1 MFRNYL
7 TVAVRNLL
15 RHKLYSFIN
24 VLGLAIGMACCIL
37 ILLFIQDEF
46 RYNTFHTQAHRIFR
60 VLRETK
66 VSGRNVEFDT
76 GTSGGI
82 TPAMLND
89 FPEVEGAM
97 RVMNWS
103 MWVRYEEKNLTQFF
117 CLADASILEMFDF
130 SFASG
135 NPETAF
141 QAPGSALISERAAQ
155 RYFGDEDPIGK
166 VVTVGHDKMGG
177 DYKITGVLKD
187 VSRYAHI
194 RFDFLTAAPP
204 ADAHSFLR
212 SLAWQGWNPKTSWRP
227 VQNYILLR
235 EGYSHKA
242 LEAKLHDLMT
252 RYMGVEIAK
261 TNAYHLQPLTRI
273 RHYSQADY
281 GMGFDGI
288 GYIRQLSAIAVLILL
303 IACVNFMNL
312 ATARSANRAREV
324 GMRKVVGAYRHQLV
338 LQFLGESALL
348 SFLALI
354 FAGLLAELALP
365 RFNTFMG
372 KELSLVD
379 GSVWIGC
386 VGIALFVGMLAGSY
400 PAFFLSAFQ
409 PVDVLKGTLKAG
421 ARSAGF
427 RKVLVVFQF
436 SVSVVLIICT
446 AVVYR
451 QTEYMKHKD
460 LGYNKDLMVVS
471 PIFFSDRSL
480 TKRYETVK
488 QAFLRHPNVLKGTV
502 CWPYPGGWSER
513 HAVRPE
519 GAAENEWEMQV
530 IGIDED
536 FLDTFEIEL
545 AAGRNID
552 FGIASDPTEAF
563 ILNETAVKKLGWED
577 PIGKQFEWLGRR
589 KGYVIGVVRDFHTQ
603 SLHHKVEAVV
613 LFNWIH
619 LTLCLRIRPDDTP
632 STMAFLEETW
642 EQFIPHQPPDFHFLD
657 EEVEGHYWAE
667 IHQGQSYGVLSLLAI
682 FVACL
687 GLFGLASFTAE
698 QRTKEIGIRK
708 TLGAPVSNLVLLLS
722 REFLKLVAI
731 ANLIAWPI
739 AYYMMERWLRDF
751 VYRIDLG
758 VSVFILG
765 GGLAL
770 VIALVTVSFQ
780 AMRAATANPVDALR
794 YE

>member
-1 MFRNYL
+1 MLRNYL
-7 TVAVRNLL
+7 TVAGRNLL
-15 RHKLYSFIN
+15 RHKLSSFIN

-37 ILLFIQDEF
+37 ITLFIRDEF
-46 RYNTFHTQAHRIFR
+46 RHNSFHPKAGRIFR
-60 VLRETK
+60 VLRETRMSGSN
-66 VSGRNVEFDT
+66 VSFDA

-82 TPAMLND
+82 TPAMRSD
-89 FPEVEGAM
+89 FPEVEDAT
-97 RVMNWS
+97 RVLNWS
-103 MWVRYEEKNLTQFF
+103 MWVRYGETNLEQMF
-117 CLADASILEMFDF
+117 CLADTSVLRMFDY
-130 SFASG
+130 SSVSG
-135 NPETAF
+135 NPVAALQE
-141 QAPGSALISERAAQ
+141 PGSVLISETAAQ
-155 RYFGDEDPIGK
+155 RYFGGEDPIGQ
-166 VVTVGHDKMGG
+166 VVTVDHDRMEG
-177 DYKITGVLKD
+177 DFRITGVLKD
-187 VSRYAHI
+187 MSRHAWF
-194 RFDFLTAAPP
+194 RFDFLTAT
-204 ADAHSFLR
+204 DAHRFP
-212 SLAWQGWNPKTSWRP
+212 WQGWNPRTSWRP

-235 EGYSHKA
+235 EGHSHKA
-242 LEAKLHDLMT
+242 LETKLHDFLA
-252 RYMGVEIAK
+252 RHMGVEIAQ

-273 RHYSQADY
+273 RHYSQVDY
-281 GMGFDGI
+281 GMGSDGI
-288 GYIRQLSAIAVLILL
+288 GYIRQLLAIAILILL

-312 ATARSANRAREV
+312 ATARSTNRAREV
-324 GMRKVVGAYRHQLV
+324 GMRKALGACRHQLA
-338 LQFLGESALL
+338 LQFLGESTLL

-354 FAGLLAELALP
+354 LACLLAGLALP
-365 RFNTFMG
+365 TFSAFTHS
-372 KELSLVD
+372 ELSLMDDSTWV
-379 GSVWIGC
+379 GL
-386 VGIALFVGMLAGSY
+386 VGIALFVGLVAGSY
-400 PAFFLSAFQ
+400 PAFLLSAFQ
-409 PVDVLKGTLKAG
+409 PADVLKGTLKAG

-427 RKVLVVFQF
+427 RKALVVFQF
-436 SVSVVLIICT
+436 SVSVVLIIGT
-446 AVVYR
+446 WVVYR
-451 QTEYMKHKD
+451 TTEYMKHKD
-460 LGYNKDLMVVS
+460 LGYNKDLVVVS
-471 PIFFSDRSL
+471 PIFFSDRTL
-480 TKRYETVK
+480 TKRRETVK
-488 QAFLRHPNVLKGTV
+488 QAFLRHPSVLKGTV

-513 HAVRPE
+513 HKVRPE